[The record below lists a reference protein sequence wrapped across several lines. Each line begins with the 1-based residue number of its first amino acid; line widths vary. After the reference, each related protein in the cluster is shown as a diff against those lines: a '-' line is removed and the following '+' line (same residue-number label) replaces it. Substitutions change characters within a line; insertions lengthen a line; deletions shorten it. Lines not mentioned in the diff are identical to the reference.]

1 LKNAVY
7 QDVELALESFKQQ
20 SEILI
25 EKYNMLNTELSSN
38 NQDSED
44 PKKLA
49 KRERYIREQKEL
61 LLQLLKLRDDKQ
73 AKKFV
78 ETAHKN

>member
-1 LKNAVY
+1 
-7 QDVELALESFKQQ
+7 
-20 SEILI
+20 
-25 EKYNMLNTELSSN
+25 MLNTELSSN

>member
-1 LKNAVY
+1 MKNAVY